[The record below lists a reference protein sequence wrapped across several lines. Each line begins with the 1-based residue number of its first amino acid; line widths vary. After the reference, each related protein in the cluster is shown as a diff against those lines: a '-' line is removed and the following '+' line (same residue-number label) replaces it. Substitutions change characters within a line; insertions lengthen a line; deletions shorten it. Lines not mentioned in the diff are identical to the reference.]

1 MMNKRENIRLAFTA
15 VRSNLLRAILTLMI
29 IAFGIM
35 ALVGILTAIDSAIF
49 ALSDNFSKL
58 GANSFSIS
66 PKNENVR
73 GNRHG
78 RQAKESEPITFDEA
92 VAFSERYEYQGN
104 VSVSMR
110 CTGSAE
116 ITHADEKTN
125 PNVVVEAIDEAYISL
140 NAYELEQGRNFT
152 AKEATNGAYVAIIG
166 NDIVD
171 QLFSGKPEKAVDKVI
186 SLSNGKYKVIG
197 VLKSKGSSM
206 NQNDDRRVLIPLFSG
221 KRFYGTTQTSYRIT
235 VGVNNAN
242 DIDEATAYATGL
254 MRNVRRLK
262 AAEENDFEIFKS
274 DGLISS
280 IKENTVKIRMGAI
293 AIAIITLIG
302 AAIGLMNIMLVS
314 VTERTREIGIIKA
327 LGATRKNVLIQFL
340 VEAIII
346 SLMGGLLGIILG
358 VLMGFG
364 VSALMG
370 GSFQM
375 PWLWIGMAFL
385 TCSAVGLFSGL
396 YPALKASKQ
405 DPIEALRHE

>member
-1 MMNKRENIRLAFTA
+1 MMNRKESIRLAFSA
-15 VRSNLLRAILTLMI
+15 VRANLLRAILTLMI

-58 GANSFSIS
+58 GANSFTIS

-78 RQAKESEPITFDEA
+78 RTAKESEPISFDEA
-92 VAFSERYEYQGN
+92 MEFSERFEYKGN
-104 VSVSMR
+104 VSVSMF
-110 CTGSAE
+110 CTRNAE
-116 ITHADEKTN
+116 VTHDEEKTN
-125 PNVVVEAIDEAYISL
+125 PNVMLDGVDESFLAL
-140 NAYELEQGRNFT
+140 NAYELEEGRNFT
-152 AKEATNGAYVAIIG
+152 NNEATNGAYLAIIG

-171 QLFSGKPEKAVDKVI
+171 QLFAGKSDKAMNKSI
-186 SLSNGKYKVIG
+186 SIGNGKYKVVG

-206 NQNDDRRVLIPLFSG
+206 NQNDDRRVLIPLQTG
-221 KRFYGTTQTSYRIT
+221 KRFYGTTQTSYKIT
-235 VGVNNAN
+235 VGVNNST
-242 DIDEATAYATGL
+242 DIDDAAAYATGL

-274 DGLISS
+274 DGLIAS

-293 AIAIITLIG
+293 AIALITLIG

-327 LGATRKNVLIQFL
+327 LGATKQNVLTQFL

-346 SLMGGLLGIILG
+346 SLMGGVVGIILG

-370 GSFQM
+370 GSFHM
-375 PWLWIGMAFL
+375 PWLWITVAFL
-385 TCSAVGLFSGL
+385 TCTIVGLFSGL
-396 YPALKASKQ
+396 YPAIKAASQ